1 MKRKNINKIELLIEK
16 YLEGFTTLRE
26 EQRLRK
32 YFERKNVAKH
42 LEMYKPVFMFF
53 ESEIKQQHRVKHFVL
68 NWKNQAA
75 AVAAACLVL
84 MFGIKMF
91 FDTNTISET
100 SIAYIN
106 GKKYT
111 DKELI
116 KAETLESLNNI
127 STGNTDAYSIQFE
140 AIEQFFDNE

>member
-16 YLEGFTTLRE
+16 YLEGFTTLKE
-26 EQRLRK
+26 EQQLRK
-32 YFERKNVAKH
+32 YFQQKNVAEH

-53 ESEIKQQHRVKHFVL
+53 ESEIKQRHRVKHFVL
-68 NWKNQAA
+68 NWKTQAT

-84 MFGIKMF
+84 MFGIKLF
-91 FDTNTISET
+91 FDTDTISET

-111 DKELI
+111 DRELI

-127 STGNTDAYSIQFE
+127 STGNTDAYSVQFE
-140 AIEQFFDNE
+140 AIEQFFDKQ